1 MLAAQDFQKENYGKT
16 LQNIFK
22 NVSFNILLF
31 TFGKNIYILYKI
43 VLKIKIKA
51 SAFLY
56 IKDINGNC
64 SIKHTYFFQRTF
76 QFTGVNIGCYSAL
89 STLLNPI
96 ISEYFPV
103 SMSYIFILE
112 NVKLVTVDIFVNIY
126 YIFPYYT
133 TLKSLLMIHREQ

>member
-1 MLAAQDFQKENYGKT
+1 MEKHYKT
-16 LQNIFK
+16 SSRTSVL
-22 NVSFNILLF
+22 
-31 TFGKNIYILYKI
+31 TFYYLHLVRIIYIYIYII

-56 IKDINGNC
+56 IKDIHGNC

-103 SMSYIFILE
+103 SMSYFFILE

>member
-31 TFGKNIYILYKI
+31 TFGKNYIYLYTCII

-56 IKDINGNC
+56 IKDIHGNC
-64 SIKHTYFFQRTF
+64 SIKHTYFF
-76 QFTGVNIGCYSAL
+76 
-89 STLLNPI
+89 LNVPFNLQ
-96 ISEYFPV
+96 E
-103 SMSYIFILE
+103 
-112 NVKLVTVDIFVNIY
+112 
-126 YIFPYYT
+126 
-133 TLKSLLMIHREQ
+133 